1 MSNTKN
7 LADLLKV
14 CSILPAL
21 AIMPAMADLPNTT
34 GNAWVFG
41 DLNLKYDIANNSAIG
56 GRVSVLNGERGNDFP
71 NYNVVGRSVSLT
83 GTADER
89 TNVYVGPVNMTL
101 RELQSDEVFVYNWQK
116 VGTAGSS
123 NWDGED
129 LKDGE
134 VSQADFDIAK
144 ENNILWGD
152 DIQTVM
158 AKNGWTT
165 DEYLKM
171 AAGLSLFANRDIT
184 KTAGALATENVDLT
198 LDGTKVAAGSVTLSK
213 STMNVVKLGV
223 PANILNGVHN
233 ASDGVSKIVADKF
246 TAKDNSRILVGA
258 GAELDLTGV
267 KDALFTNNVITGNN
281 DGAAINVAANGTL
294 KIDGA
299 TFTNNDSHD
308 GGGYG
313 GAIWNKGSADIK
325 NAVFS
330 NNVAVSGGAVGGSSS
345 STGVLSVSGGT
356 FTNNHARD
364 DGGAIAAFKSLMI
377 SDSLFENNTA
387 MYLPDEN
394 GEYTVKQSTDNNPI
408 GGGALALGAVSESE
422 IASISGTT
430 FKNNRSGYNGGAIG
444 TRLAQ
449 NTDDD
454 AAFNSNSAK
463 LDVAATFIE
472 NLAENDGG
480 AIYNTFYTDNDAG
493 KGDGVTVSGVFTG
506 NKAGNNGGAIFN
518 DGALDANKK
527 GAVMTVKG
535 ATFDKNVADNSGGA
549 IYNTGAL
556 TIENSDFSG
565 NKSISGNGDGGA
577 IYTNTGALTLKN
589 VDFEDNFVTANA
601 QGNMGYGGAIYAQGG
616 TIDIQ
621 GAENDYAEFE
631 DNHALTGGAIYVS
644 KSAISV
650 NIENVEFEGNWAS
663 DIGALGIFGK
673 NVTLTNLM
681 FTDNYTTGQYK
692 DFGFNDGG
700 GALFFGATAQAVLDK
715 GTFVSNESAGVGGA
729 IATRSPDK
737 GDNSAAK
744 LDIKNST
751 FRENVAATQGGA
763 IYTAFHNS
771 KEAIDNVY
779 LADSVFV
786 ANKANEG
793 GAIYNEGLADRGDNF
808 ASIYMTG
815 VTFKDNVASVNG
827 GAVFNGAGGTI
838 NMAGVNTFAGNK
850 ANGAANDI
858 YNLGYLNIVSGTVS
872 MDGGVKGTGSLV
884 LAEGATL
891 DIANTTIKQTTIE
904 LNGTVKAALVNN
916 QRGNGYGRFVGDVT
930 IGENALFELN
940 VGATGT
946 YDIWSGA
953 LLDKD
958 QVKVGIAYEVADIDE
973 NGVTIVTK
981 AADSLAED
989 AGITTQAAGTV
1000 AGLANSSNGKAHQV
1014 SLALQDALNSGN
1026 TEFVEAEV
1034 KKLNPDDKPVV
1045 QAAATSIQNQV
1056 LALTAGRM
1064 AGGVS
1069 IGRAGGDASQENAFW
1084 IQGLFNKSKFADKFH
1099 GYTRGVAMGADTLI
1113 DKTWTIGGGLAFNN
1127 SDVHSNARHTS
1138 IDSKTL
1144 FGYMQYKPTKWFVNA
1159 TATYNMSEYTEN
1171 ITAAGGVSVSNTFD
1185 VDSYGAQIMTGY
1197 DFATGITTEL
1207 GARYLHVAQDG
1218 YTDELGLV
1226 RVDALDTDFL
1236 SGVAGLKY
1244 AFAIENDWS
1253 VRLRPELRAAMTY
1266 DIISDDSM
1274 ATVVMPGVASYKV
1287 HGDRLSRMGGEFG
1300 IGLTA
1305 LYNGIELSVMYDLD
1319 LHRDYTSQTGMIKF
1333 RAKF

>member
-1 MSNTKN
+1 MSNTKH

-21 AIMPAMADLPNTT
+21 VIMPAVAGQVERVVTETGKEYTWTNNTISGFSTNPKEDATWEAGLVKVSKGSTLTIEGGNYSNIKSAHDVWGVGGVVGQSSNATNNATVVVKDYKGSRAQFKNNSAYAAGGAMWLGRVAEIENADFI
-34 GNAWVFG
+34 GNSVYGTVFG
-41 DLNLKYDIANNSAIG
+41 D
-56 GRVSVLNGERGNDFP
+56 
-71 NYNVVGRSVSLT
+71 
-83 GTADER
+83 
-89 TNVYVGPVNMTL
+89 
-101 RELQSDEVFVYNWQK
+101 
-116 VGTAGSS
+116 
-123 NWDGED
+123 
-129 LKDGE
+129 
-134 VSQADFDIAK
+134 
-144 ENNILWGD
+144 
-152 DIQTVM
+152 
-158 AKNGWTT
+158 
-165 DEYLKM
+165 
-171 AAGLSLFANRDIT
+171 
-184 KTAGALATENVDLT
+184 
-198 LDGTKVAAGSVTLSK
+198 
-213 STMNVVKLGV
+213 
-223 PANILNGVHN
+223 
-233 ASDGVSKIVADKF
+233 
-246 TAKDNSRILVGA
+246 
-258 GAELDLTGV
+258 
-267 KDALFTNNVITGNN
+267 
-281 DGAAINVAANGTL
+281 
-294 KIDGA
+294 
-299 TFTNNDSHD
+299 
-308 GGGYG
+308 
-313 GAIWNKGSADIK
+313 
-325 NAVFS
+325 
-330 NNVAVSGGAVGGSSS
+330 
-345 STGVLSVSGGT
+345 
-356 FTNNHARD
+356 
-364 DGGAIAAFKSLMI
+364 
-377 SDSLFENNTA
+377 
-387 MYLPDEN
+387 
-394 GEYTVKQSTDNNPI
+394 
-408 GGGALALGAVSESE
+408 
-422 IASISGTT
+422 
-430 FKNNRSGYNGGAIG
+430 
-444 TRLAQ
+444 
-449 NTDDD
+449 
-454 AAFNSNSAK
+454 NSNS
-463 LDVAATFIE
+463 DT
-472 NLAENDGG
+472 
-480 AIYNTFYTDNDAG
+480 
-493 KGDGVTVSGVFTG
+493 
-506 NKAGNNGGAIFN
+506 
-518 DGALDANKK
+518 
-527 GAVMTVKG
+527 
-535 ATFDKNVADNSGGA
+535 
-549 IYNTGAL
+549 
-556 TIENSDFSG
+556 
-565 NKSISGNGDGGA
+565 SI
-577 IYTNTGALTLKN
+577 
-589 VDFEDNFVTANA
+589 
-601 QGNMGYGGAIYAQGG
+601 
-616 TIDIQ
+616 
-621 GAENDYAEFE
+621 
-631 DNHALTGGAIYVS
+631 
-644 KSAISV
+644 
-650 NIENVEFEGNWAS
+650 
-663 DIGALGIFGK
+663 
-673 NVTLTNLM
+673 
-681 FTDNYTTGQYK
+681 
-692 DFGFNDGG
+692 DGG
-700 GALFFGATAQAVLDK
+700 GALFFGSSSIVAVENSD
-715 GTFVSNESAGVGGA
+715 FVSNTSTSDGGA
-729 IATRSPDK
+729 IAMRAPAM

-744 LDIKNST
+744 LDIFDDRFSGNSAVMKGGAIYST
-751 FRENVAATQGGA
+751 FYDSKTERNAVYIKGSQFEGNSAASGGAIYNDGVPDKKDNKASMKIVDSEFTENTAGGNGAAIFNKGNLSILDSDFDGNIAYGYYGGAIYNTAAGNIKVLDADFDGNKVKTNDFAIGGAIANIGKVGNITGEFDNNTVVASGEEASAKGGA
-763 IYTAFHNS
+763 IYTYSGSTIESVVADFVGNS
-771 KEAIDNVY
+771 ATSDGEAIGGAVVNDGTIAKLGMDEDGFVNNKAVGDVDGWAGALY
-779 LADSVFV
+779 NSETGVMSEIKSDFTGNSVVAGSKAYGGAIVNKGKLDSVSGVF
-786 ANKANEG
+786 ANNTAIATGSGAKVNSYG
-793 GAIYNEGLADRGDNF
+793 GAIYNEGE
-808 ASIYMTG
+808 MT
-815 VTFKDNVASVNG
+815 VNG
-827 GAVFNGAGGTI
+827 GNFVNNSVNTNSEAWGFGGAISNYYGNMSILGAEDSNVVFENNAAYVGGAFADKQVSSQFPGMKSETFIKYALFEDNHAAADAGAAGLYGDADLQNVIFRGNTAGIDFNGVKADAGNSDGGGAVQIGGTANVTMADVYFAENESAVRGGAISARHGKQYTLDIDTATFTSNKSGNFGGGIANIYAGTVDMNTVDFVSNSAKKAGGAIYNGVDKNYGAPGGVMSTNHGVLVFDGVNNFIGNTAGEFGGAIFNDEGGTI